1 MVLLHGANVNAANK
15 RGQTP
20 LHTAASLKKDYP
32 ELCESL
38 LEHSAKIDAMDK
50 DGNQTLH
57 LACEQMNVET
67 GNLLVSYGADVLAI
81 NSNGHSPLYLLK
93 KSISLS
99 KIVEKEPVL
108 HFAVRHE
115 MVATVQLLVDCGES
129 SNTVSKC
136 GQTPL
141 HVAALAKNDCPV

>member
-1 MVLLHGANVNAANK
+1 MVSYVANVDAFDNY
-15 RGQTP
+15 GLTP
-20 LHTAASLKKDYP
+20 LHTAAVGEKDCS
-32 ELCESL
+32 ELCEIL
-38 LEHSAKIDAMDK
+38 LKHKAKIDAVD
-50 DGNQTLH
+50 DSGNQTLH

-67 GNLLVSYGADVLAI
+67 GNLLVSYGADVLAV
-81 NSNGHSPLYLLK
+81 NSSGHSPLHLLK
-93 KSISLS
+93 KSIALS